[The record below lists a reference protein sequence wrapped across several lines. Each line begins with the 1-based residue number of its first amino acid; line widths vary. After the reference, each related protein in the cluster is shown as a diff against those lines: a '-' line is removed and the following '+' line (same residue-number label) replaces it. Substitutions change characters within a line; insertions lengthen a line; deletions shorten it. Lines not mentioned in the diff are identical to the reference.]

1 MQNNI
6 DRYVNGFV
14 GFNNPTLNRLFGE
27 HNSRPDVLPCIGPQI
42 GSIIYCLAKSINAE
56 KIIEFGTCLGYS
68 AIILGETVREN
79 GGNVIS
85 IERAK
90 NHYNEALNN
99 INEANLNDYVTL
111 LHGDSQKTFKNL
123 DGPFDFILQDSQ
135 KALYPEMLEDCI
147 NKTRKGGI
155 IIADDALFKP
165 MGISEKLSKPIDKY
179 NKLVFSDPRL
189 ESTIIAIGDGL
200 TVSYVK

>member
-14 GFNNPTLNRLFGE
+14 GLNNPTLNRLFGE
-27 HNSRPDVLPCIGPQI
+27 HNNRPDVLPCIGPQI
-42 GSIIYCLAKSINAE
+42 GSIIYWLAKSINAK

-68 AIILGETVREN
+68 AIILGEAVKNNE
-79 GGNVIS
+79 GSVIS

-90 NHYNEALNN
+90 NHYNEALHN
-99 INEANLNDYVTL
+99 ISEAGLDDYITL
-111 LHGDSQKTFKNL
+111 LEGDARKTF
-123 DGPFDFILQDSQ
+123 DGIAGPFDLILQDSQ
-135 KALYPEMLEDCI
+135 KALYPEMLEECI
-147 NKTRKGGI
+147 KKTRKGGI

-165 MGISEKLSKPIDKY
+165 MGLAEKLSTPIDKY

-189 ESTIIAIGDGL
+189 ESTIIAIGDGI

>member
-27 HNSRPDVLPCIGPQI
+27 HNNRPDVLPCIGTQI
-42 GSIIYCLAKSINAE
+42 GSLIYWLAKSVNAE

-68 AIILGETVREN
+68 AIILGEAVKEN
-79 GGNVIS
+79 KGSVIS

-90 NHYNEALNN
+90 NHYDEAQKN
-99 INEANLNDYVTL
+99 IIEARLGDYVTL
-111 LHGDSQKTFKNL
+111 IHGDSKEVFSNL
-123 DGPFDFILQDSQ
+123 DGPFDLILQDSQ
-135 KALYPEMLEDCI
+135 KALYPGMLEECI
-147 NKTRKGGI
+147 IKTRKGGI

-165 MGISEKLSKPIDKY
+165 MGIAEKLSRPIDKY
-179 NKLVFSDPRL
+179 NKMVFSDPRL
-189 ESTIIAIGDGL
+189 ENTMIAVGDGI
-200 TVSYVK
+200 TVSFVK